1 MSDERRV
8 GKKHRWEIAD
18 MEGRALFWGFNR
30 EGGKYTGEVEGNE
43 SVLFTVK

>member
-30 EGGKYTGEVEGNE
+30 EGGKYTGERRVMRVCF
-43 SVLFTVK
+43 SQ